1 MGPRKWSSDPS
12 PSKQILTLVC
22 GETPAIY
29 APGLRAWTMDIW
41 YRFVPVEATDPWA
54 FCRIQNPAIRIL
66 IKAMTRIFS
75 CLFWR
80 ILGHRGSK
88 ESKFT
93 YYLFM
98 WLLLRFQGSF
108 LLLASFASAVGSTKR
123 PPLFPE
129 FCFSLESLPR
139 ASAAALFFPPAI
151 FTLSRKGEFTSVD
164 KC

>member
-12 PSKQILTLVC
+12 PSKQSLTLLC
-22 GETPAIY
+22 GETPPIY

-41 YRFVPVEATDPWA
+41 YRFVPVEATDPWD
-54 FCRIQNPAIRIL
+54 FLQSSNSSHSHL
-66 IKAMTRIFS
+66 NQSNDTNFS

-93 YYLFM
+93 HYLFM

-123 PPLFPE
+123 APLFPE

-139 ASAAALFFPPAI
+139 AAALFSPPAI